1 MGMIACYMEA
11 DEGVIEGLLSKTDE
25 DLFEDVESFSEN
37 NNKSYDMDKLWDGLH
52 YVLTKTSATTPIE
65 DDLLSEAI
73 VGMNMFSDDE
83 DSDFIAYIHPERVRE
98 ISIALSNFDIDNAL
112 SNFSPNELASKGIYP
127 AIWVESEKESLKKE
141 LLSEFEGLKD
151 FYDHASKNNKGVI
164 VSIY

>member
-11 DEGVIEGLLSKTDE
+11 D
-25 DLFEDVESFSEN
+25 
-37 NNKSYDMDKLWDGLH
+37 
-52 YVLTKTSATTPIE
+52 
-65 DDLLSEAI
+65 
-73 VGMNMFSDDE
+73 
-83 DSDFIAYIHPERVRE
+83 
-98 ISIALSNFDIDNAL
+98 
-112 SNFSPNELASKGIYP
+112 ELASKGIYP